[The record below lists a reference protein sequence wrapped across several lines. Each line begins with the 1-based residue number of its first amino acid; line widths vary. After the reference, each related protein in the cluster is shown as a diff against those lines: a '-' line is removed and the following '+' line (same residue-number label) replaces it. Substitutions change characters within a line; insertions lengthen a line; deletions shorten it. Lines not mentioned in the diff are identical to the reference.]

1 MIDKKTTD
9 SKMTVRQT
17 NTQIDV
23 SDIQGFALK
32 GYNFPFARYLLL
44 ELSHPQAAQ
53 TFLGQLVQYITT
65 GERWDE
71 KPATTVNIAF
81 THKGLVRLQLPD
93 PTLLTFPVEFQQG
106 MRARADILYDAG
118 KNAPQH
124 WDPVWRD
131 DRVHVWL
138 AVNAQ
143 TPGALEQKCD
153 LLLRIMDQTGGAKL
167 LQAQDA
173 CAIFIDGKPT
183 TKEHFGYTDGFGNPD
198 FKGAERDCVPG
209 QGKLTEKG
217 TWEALAT
224 GEFLL
229 GYADEAGELP
239 VAPIPHLLARN
250 GTFMVYRKM
259 HENVATFRAFLEE
272 QGRLYPGGKEK
283 LASKF
288 IGRWR
293 DGTPVELSPDYPN
306 PKIVADSN
314 RNTNFTYGKDLNGS
328 RCPIGA
334 HIRRGNPRDALG
346 FNGQLVN
353 RRRIMRRGMPYG
365 EYVPEGQPVRDEDER
380 GVIFMALNASI
391 FRQFEFV
398 QQQWIEYGNDLHQ
411 GNDKDLVIGNHGGK
425 GKCVLQGTA
434 DPKNPPFI
442 CASLPNFVELRGGDY
457 FFMPS
462 LTALQMMAAGTVD
475 PR

>member
-1 MIDKKTTD
+1 MTTSTKIDAMKIDATKIDTT
-9 SKMTVRQT
+9 K
-17 NTQIDV
+17 IDV
-23 SDIQGFALK
+23 TDIQGFVLK
-32 GYNFPFARYLLL
+32 GYNFPLARYLLL
-44 ELSHPQAAQ
+44 ELGHPEAAQ
-53 TFLGQLVQYITT
+53 KFIAQTVQYLTT
-65 GERWDE
+65 GERWSA

-81 THKGLVRLQLPD
+81 TFNGLAKLELPA
-93 PTLLTFPVEFQQG
+93 PTLDSFPVEFQQG
-106 MRARADILYDAG
+106 MRARGEILYDTG
-118 KNAPQH
+118 KNAPEH
-124 WDPVWRD
+124 WDPVWRE

-143 TPGALEQKCD
+143 NQAALDQRCD
-153 LLLRIMDQTGGAKL
+153 LLLQIATQTGGAKL

-173 CAIFIDGKPT
+173 CATYVDGHP
-183 TKEHFGYTDGFGNPD
+183 KEHFGYSDGFGNPD
-198 FKGAERDCVPG
+198 FKGADRKCTPG
-209 QGKLTEKG
+209 QGKLTENG

-229 GYADEAGELP
+229 GYADESGELP

-259 HENVATFRAFLEE
+259 HQNVAMFRTFLEE

-288 IGRWR
+288 VGRWR
-293 DGTPVELSPDYPN
+293 DGTPVEISPDRMDPDLVKDN
-306 PKIVADSN
+306 N
-314 RNTNFTYGKDLNGS
+314 HNTDFTYGKDLSGL

-334 HIRRGNPRDALG
+334 HIRRGNPRDSFG
-346 FNGQLVN
+346 FNGELVN
-353 RRRIMRRGMPYG
+353 RRRIMRRGLPYG
-365 EYVPEGQPVRDEDER
+365 KYATENEPVNDQDEH
-380 GVIFMALNASI
+380 GVIFIALNASI

-411 GNDKDLVIGNHGGK
+411 GNDKDLIIGNHGGK
-425 GKCVLQGTA
+425 GKSVMQGTA

-462 LTALQMMAAGTVD
+462 LTALQMMASGTVD

>member
-1 MIDKKTTD
+1 
-9 SKMTVRQT
+9 MTKV
-17 NTQIDV
+17 DV
-23 SDIQGFALK
+23 TDIQGFALK
-32 GYNFPFARYLLL
+32 GYNFPYARYLLL
-44 ELSHPQAAQ
+44 ELLHPNCARD
-53 TFLGQLVQYITT
+53 FVGQILQYLTT

-71 KPATTVNIAF
+71 KPVTTVNVAF
-81 THKGLVRLQLPD
+81 THMGLVQLGLPEA
-93 PTLLTFPVEFQQG
+93 TLLSFPLEFQQG
-106 MRARADILYDAG
+106 MKARKEILYDTG
-118 KNAPQH
+118 KNSPEH
-124 WDPVWRD
+124 WDPVWRE

-143 TPGALEQKCD
+143 TRPALEEQCNS
-153 LLLRIMDQTGGAKL
+153 LLQLMEKTDGAKL

-173 CAIFIDGKPT
+173 CAVFIDGKPT
-183 TKEHFGYTDGFGNPD
+183 PKEHFGYTDGFGNPD

-209 QGKLTEKG
+209 QGKLTKDG

-259 HENVATFRAFLEE
+259 HQNVATFRKYLEE

-293 DGTPVELSPDYPN
+293 DGTPVELSPDQGDPAL
-306 PKIVADSN
+306 VADKN
-314 RNTNFTYGKDLNGS
+314 RNTNFTYGNDLSGL

-334 HIRRGNPRDALG
+334 HIRRGNPRDAFG
-346 FNGQLVN
+346 FNSELVN
-353 RRRIMRRGMPYG
+353 RRRIMRRGLPYG
-365 EYVPEGQPVRDEDER
+365 EYVPEDQPVRDEDDR
-380 GVIFMALNASI
+380 GIIFMALNASL

-425 GKCVLQGTA
+425 GKCVLQGTV

-442 CASLPNFVELRGGDY
+442 CAHLPNFVELRGGDY

-462 LTALQMMAAGTVD
+462 LTALQMIASGTVD